1 MLLKVKSPVF
11 IDRLSF
17 ELNQS
22 QKGMLKA
29 ILRDDKGSICSS
41 METELKAGQQVL
53 DWEGLSD
60 LPYGEYTLEI
70 LSGANAMMKAKLVK
84 RV

>member
-1 MLLKVKSPVF
+1 MLLRVKSPVF

-22 QKGMLKA
+22 QKGTLRA
-29 ILRDDKGSICSS
+29 VLRDDNGSICSS
-41 METELKAGQQVL
+41 IETELKTGQQVFE
-53 DWEGLSD
+53 WEGLSD
-60 LPYGEYTLEI
+60 LPYGCYTLEI